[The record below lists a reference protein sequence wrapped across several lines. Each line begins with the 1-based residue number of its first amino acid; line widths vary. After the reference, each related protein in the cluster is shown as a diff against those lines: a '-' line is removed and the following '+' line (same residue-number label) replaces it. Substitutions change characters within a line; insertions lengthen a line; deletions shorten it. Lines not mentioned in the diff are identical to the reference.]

1 MEHNWLKLLHKNNV
15 TIDDEFLKVL
25 TFKQAIPKFEPI
37 LINPP
42 DCNVTLPP
50 REWSGPFVLLDFTKW
65 KTKSF
70 LPSAGRPTC
79 TSCEGEDVSEGKTF
93 YILFSFAHLYS
104 QKLIFTFMK
113 SSEFIKLIE
122 FSIIFLWN
130 WFLEFFFSQ
139 KWKFCLLLSINV
151 LWNQFESFKI
161 LLAIN
166 YIESLT
172 SMYFLMRGRRL

>member
-1 MEHNWLKLLHKNNV
+1 MSWKLISVLFKSQTQAENSLSTMEHNWLKVLHKNNV

-25 TFKQAIPKFEPI
+25 TFKQAIAKFEPI
-37 LINPP
+37 LYNSP

-50 REWSGPFVLLDFTKW
+50 REWSRPFVLLDFTKW

-79 TSCEGEDVSEGKTF
+79 TSCEDLSGGKTF
-93 YILFSFAHLYS
+93 CILFSFAHLHS

-113 SSEFIKLIE
+113 SSEFIKSIE

-130 WFLEFFFSQ
+130 
-139 KWKFCLLLSINV
+139 
-151 LWNQFESFKI
+151 
-161 LLAIN
+161 
-166 YIESLT
+166 
-172 SMYFLMRGRRL
+172 